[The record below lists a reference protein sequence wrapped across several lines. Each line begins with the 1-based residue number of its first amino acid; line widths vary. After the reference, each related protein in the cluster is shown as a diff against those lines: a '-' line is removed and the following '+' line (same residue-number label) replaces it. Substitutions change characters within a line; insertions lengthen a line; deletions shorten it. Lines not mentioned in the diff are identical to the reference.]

1 MLAGAFLAGVF
12 FAGAFFAT
20 TLAGTTFVAA
30 ALVGL
35 MPVGRPGVRALA
47 EARLLTVPE
56 PTSVHLDVAAEVGGL
71 DGWIG

>member
-1 MLAGAFLAGVF
+1 MLIRSLQGNKRVMGW
-12 FAGAFFAT
+12 
-20 TLAGTTFVAA
+20 
-30 ALVGL
+30 
-35 MPVGRPGVRALA
+35 PVRVLA